1 MQPCDFRMSQ
11 CIVAKTLSPVS
22 EPAPTRVVLFAS
34 RVPAGFPSPA
44 EDHAEAR
51 LDLNEH
57 LIDHPTATFFVRVS
71 GESMLGAGIHDGD
84 LLIVDRSLTPADGD
98 IVIAVIDGE
107 HLVKRLSL
115 TGTGVSLL
123 SENPAFRPIR
133 LSSEQ
138 QLHIWGV
145 VRHCVTSFRR
155 GAR

>member
-1 MQPCDFRMSQ
+1 M
-11 CIVAKTLSPVS
+11 
-22 EPAPTRVVLFAS
+22 VLYAT

-44 EDHAEAR
+44 EDHSEAC

-57 LIDHPTATFFVRVS
+57 LIDRPAATFFVRVS

-84 LLIVDRSLTPADGD
+84 LLIVDRSLTPVDGD
-98 IVIAVIDGE
+98 IVIAVVDGD

-115 TGTGVSLL
+115 SGTGVTLL
-123 SENPAFRPIR
+123 SENPAFAPIR
-133 LSSEQ
+133 LNGEQ

-155 GAR
+155 GAK

>member
-1 MQPCDFRMSQ
+1 MSQ
-11 CIVAKTLSPVS
+11 CIVAKTLCPVS
-22 EPAPTRVVLFAS
+22 EPAPTRVVLFAA

-84 LLIVDRSLTPADGD
+84 LLIVDRSLTPSDGD

-107 HLVKRLSL
+107 HLVKRLSVSRS
-115 TGTGVSLL
+115 GVALL
-123 SENPAFRPIR
+123 SENPAYHPIR
-133 LSSEQ
+133 LSSDQ